1 MMVMLKMIPI
11 KPNIALPIALFLHAF
26 PGLRECITDVGPA
39 VSATSATVAAPFIF
53 QFYKRSSKKFSLVA
67 THSVFFCSGFKVN
80 MHATR
85 MIYRTRLRSYDK
97 TCTTAKK
104 RIARWGS
111 RRWSARWRNDVDS
124 ISQEEPV
131 APIFRH
137 VSSTGYMTAFNAP
150 LLLNYFIESGNFIHP
165 VTRVPFGTCE
175 LLRLQHIC
183 GSNIILASIR
193 SELELKRRN
202 MLEREEMLYYLEN
215 CISGQIARMVSLAEY
230 SSNNDPQAV
239 VPWYLVNGF
248 PRAHAHTDQL
258 AQMDVLCAQRA
269 LETMVEYCRQSV
281 ETHRYNPAL
290 CAMITAFLNRNIRTL
305 RDWEV

>member
-1 MMVMLKMIPI
+1 
-11 KPNIALPIALFLHAF
+11 
-26 PGLRECITDVGPA
+26 
-39 VSATSATVAAPFIF
+39 
-53 QFYKRSSKKFSLVA
+53 
-67 THSVFFCSGFKVN
+67 
-80 MHATR
+80 
-85 MIYRTRLRSYDK
+85 
-97 TCTTAKK
+97 
-104 RIARWGS
+104 
-111 RRWSARWRNDVDS
+111 
-124 ISQEEPV
+124 
-131 APIFRH
+131 
-137 VSSTGYMTAFNAP
+137 MTAFNAP